1 MTLEPHSPSLS
12 QASTQ
17 SSAVDEMLANF
28 RIWGWGENA
37 SEAGRIRHL
46 NQKKRERKKRKGKK
60 KRKNP
65 AGVIPRKILEP
76 EEVYRVG

>member
-46 NQKKRERKKRKGKK
+46 NQKKKKREKEKKRKKK
-60 KRKNP
+60 KKKPCWCNSQKDFR
-65 AGVIPRKILEP
+65 ARRGL
-76 EEVYRVG
+76 